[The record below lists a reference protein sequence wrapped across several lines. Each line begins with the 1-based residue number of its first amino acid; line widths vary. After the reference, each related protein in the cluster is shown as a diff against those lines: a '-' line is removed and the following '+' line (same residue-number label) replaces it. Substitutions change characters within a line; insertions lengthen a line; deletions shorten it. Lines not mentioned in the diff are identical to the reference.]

1 MFEHENILYDK
12 LPALEAKSMTKLDE
26 SESGIMVLERWFNHI
41 KNYVGPQVDNG
52 RQETETLSLDP
63 SEGT

>member
-26 SESGIMVLERWFNHI
+26 SESGIMVLER
-41 KNYVGPQVDNG
+41 
-52 RQETETLSLDP
+52 
-63 SEGT
+63 